1 LSCIETLYLRGVV
14 AKGVWRDDPR
24 NPRRFEAWLKANA
37 ASVRSSRSES
47 EQWRLQTSSLLLAA
61 RPGSG
66 FFLRSTTGRIPPFG
80 GLLGDGDRQ
89 ALTVPNS
96 KRYGETH

>member
-1 LSCIETLYLRGVV
+1 LSCIETLYFRGV
-14 AKGVWRDDPR
+14 GVWRDDPR
-24 NPRRFEAWLKANA
+24 NPRRFEAGLKANA
-37 ASVRSSRSES
+37 ALGSIMAIGIQAMAPPDFIPVAGTPTRVRIFPSFDHR
-47 EQWRLQTSSLLLAA
+47 
-61 RPGSG
+61 
-66 FFLRSTTGRIPPFG
+66 RIPPFG